1 MTPIPGFPEFVG
13 VGSVDD
19 VQFVMY
25 DSDRK
30 QLIPRE
36 QWMLESEGPES
47 WMQRQEL
54 HSKIYLP
61 ILTSQSNQSEGIH
74 TYQMQ
79 LGCEL
84 RDDGTRTAFAQTR
97 WDGREFMT
105 FDKDH
110 VVWETPVHW
119 GKGIQSKCNQ
129 NSADKLQCKHS
140 LEVMCFEWLKKFLQY
155 GQRELSVVTPVVSFT
170 RPGGSNRLSC
180 VVTGFY
186 PQAIEVTL
194 WRDGVM
200 IDETLSSGILPNH
213 DRTYQIRKWI
223 EFDPEDQAEYSCR
236 VEHSGLTETMVMIYV
251 KCVQLKLLPVAMDW
265 ISQTFLKVN
274 VLFAHFFRALSTW
287 TSVNKAISGDHIGL
301 LLLCKPQLSKWLQFF
316 AAFHCI
322 SLLRADVL
330 SVSPSEAV
338 TVGRLPYCLPSEDLL
353 NLSGINSQ

>member
-1 MTPIPGFPEFVG
+1 MIGLIVLVLLCGGVSAGSHSLRYFATRMTPIPGFPEFVG
-13 VGSVDD
+13 VGYVDD

-36 QWMLESEGPES
+36 QWMVESEGPES
-47 WMQRQEL
+47 WMQKTELMQRQEMY
-54 HSKIYLP
+54 SKIYLP

-74 TYQMQ
+74 TYQIQ

-84 RDDGTRTAFAQTR
+84 RDDGTRNAFVQTG
-97 WDGREFMT
+97 WDGRDFMN
-105 FDKDH
+105 FDKDNI
-110 VVWETPVHW
+110 VWETPVPW
-119 GKGIQSKCNQ
+119 AQGIQSKLNQ
-129 NSADKLQCKHS
+129 NSANKQQCKHN
-140 LEVMCFEWLKKFLQY
+140 LEVMCFEWLRKFLQY

-170 RPGGSNRLSC
+170 RLGGSNRLSC

-236 VEHSGLTETMVMIYV
+236 VEHSGLTETMVVIYE
-251 KCVQLKLLPVAMDW
+251 LKSG
-265 ISQTFLKVN
+265 SQV
-274 VLFAHFFRALSTW
+274 
-287 TSVNKAISGDHIGL
+287 
-301 LLLCKPQLSKWLQFF
+301 P
-316 AAFHCI
+316 
-322 SLLRADVL
+322 
-330 SVSPSEAV
+330 V
-338 TVGRLPYCLPSEDLL
+338 TVWIVLGILGLIVFLAIVAAIIKRKVTEK
-353 NLSGINSQ
+353 SGYNPNKE